1 MGWILASELE
11 VGQTA
16 RIGSFETVTVE
27 SIQVFETGS
36 IINGQVYLPHRC
48 AYVIS

>member
-1 MGWILASELE
+1 MWKLASELE
-11 VGQTA
+11 VGETA
-16 RIGSFETVTVE
+16 YIGSFNKVTVE
-27 SIQVFETGS
+27 TIQVFETGS